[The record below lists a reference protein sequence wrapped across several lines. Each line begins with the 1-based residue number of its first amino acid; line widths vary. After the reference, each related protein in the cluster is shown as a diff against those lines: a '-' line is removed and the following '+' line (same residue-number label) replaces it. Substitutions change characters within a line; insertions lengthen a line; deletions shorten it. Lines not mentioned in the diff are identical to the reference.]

1 MIGFFK
7 KLDEAFS
14 SALQVYADEN
24 WAHVSRIEALQAD
37 AFQADLA
44 SVASTPEERQR
55 VRDMAILCAQLG
67 LTEDDIQPMAQQ
79 YRILQGYGVDLDDI
93 REFVSIRERF
103 RRLVARK
110 AGK

>member
-1 MIGFFK
+1 MIEFFK
-7 KLDEAFS
+7 RAVAAWTQWMLVFEAE
-14 SALQVYADEN
+14 ARTGVDQ
-24 WAHVSRIEALQAD
+24 IEAAAVD
-37 AFQADLA
+37 DFQTDLA